1 MIVSFDTAGCRWPWA
16 CLRYSWIVISPKT
29 DWVVSKTVSCSGPC
43 SPVDFNG
50 FYVTCPF
57 SMGIAFWDYPSIPTW
72 SVWFRHSKTVPISG
86 FGYETDLLDTRN
98 GNTVNLT
105 EMSFKFEFFHLNLFV
120 SGPVFDYLSNER
132 GLVRVCGFL
141 GAVLCAAFEVR
152 RFSSVSKFEFLTVF
166 ANCRSEHHTKL

>member
-1 MIVSFDTAGCRWPWA
+1 M
-16 CLRYSWIVISPKT
+16 
-29 DWVVSKTVSCSGPC
+29 
-43 SPVDFNG
+43 
-50 FYVTCPF
+50 
-57 SMGIAFWDYPSIPTW
+57 
-72 SVWFRHSKTVPISG
+72 PISG
-86 FGYETDLLDTRN
+86 FGYETDLLDMRN
-98 GNTVNLT
+98 GKIVNLT

-166 ANCRSEHHTKL
+166 AN

>member
-1 MIVSFDTAGCRWPWA
+1 MT
-16 CLRYSWIVISPKT
+16 
-29 DWVVSKTVSCSGPC
+29 
-43 SPVDFNG
+43 
-50 FYVTCPF
+50 
-57 SMGIAFWDYPSIPTW
+57 
-72 SVWFRHSKTVPISG
+72 ISG
-86 FGYETDLLDTRN
+86 FGYETDLLDTRH
-98 GNTVNLT
+98 GNIVNLT

-166 ANCRSEHHTKL
+166 AN